1 MKIKEDGENR
11 GIKVKGTEENGENRD
26 KGKGEWKE
34 RNNRIKETYMV
45 R

>member
-1 MKIKEDGENR
+1 MKIKGDGENR
-11 GIKVKGTEENGENRD
+11 E

-34 RNNRIKETYMV
+34 RNNRIKGRYMV